1 MTKLI
6 IDLITSKN
14 SLMENADDIDET
26 ANQEK
31 TNMKKIKVS
40 EWKLSVSDGMGV
52 WIKDFQDSDAPQF
65 ADADEDERRTMAI
78 AAYLAA
84 KRESKKGADQVDELK
99 TGTLLRYASKAGK
112 DGLSKGIEAARA
124 SDMDDSEAAAAL
136 RQQRDKR
143 YAGQNQALSKIRDK
157 ITKEAKQVNE
167 AVKTPEDRKEISRL
181 DQLVR
186 VGLADKTS
194 LAVIKR
200 SIEKLKSGDV
210 LNPAERTVTN
220 DLLTTL
226 IDIVTLSDSLFR
238 MTKTQLQKE
247 EVDQAVDKKEISRL
261 DQLVRLGLADK
272 TSLAIIKRSVIK
284 LNSGDVLTPAER
296 TVTNDLLATLLSLVT
311 SSNALFTMTKAQL
324 QKEETEIKEDEL
336 SQKKKEEV
344 VTVKHKDSGKELIIV
359 KTAVADYQKRGYYP
373 VKESTSNYAQ
383 SANKILDDLKKANIS
398 AADKAKLAQLAD
410 LMAKMKDKE

>member
-14 SLMENADDIDET
+14 SLME
-26 ANQEK
+26 K

-40 EWKLSVSDGMGV
+40 EKLSVSDGMGV

-84 KRESKKGADQVDELK
+84 KRESKKGAEKEADQVDELK

-112 DGLSKGIEAARA
+112 DGLSKGIAAARA
-124 SDMDDSEAAAAL
+124 RDMGDDDEAAAL
-136 RQQRDKR
+136 RQKSDKR
-143 YAGQNQALSKIRDK
+143 YAGQNQALSKIRNK
-157 ITKEAKQVNE
+157 TTKEAKQV
-167 AVKTPEDRKEISRL
+167 D
-181 DQLVR
+181 
-186 VGLADKTS
+186 
-194 LAVIKR
+194 
-200 SIEKLKSGDV
+200 
-210 LNPAERTVTN
+210 
-220 DLLTTL
+220 
-226 IDIVTLSDSLFR
+226 
-238 MTKTQLQKE
+238 
-247 EVDQAVDKKEISRL
+247 
-261 DQLVRLGLADK
+261 
-272 TSLAIIKRSVIK
+272 
-284 LNSGDVLTPAER
+284 
-296 TVTNDLLATLLSLVT
+296 
-311 SSNALFTMTKAQL
+311 
-324 QKEETEIKEDEL
+324 EETEIKEDEL

-344 VTVKHKDSGKELIIV
+344 VTVKHKDSGKELSIV

-373 VKESTSNYAQ
+373 VNEETISEAVRVHVNDGSDQNRVISLKSINFLKTGMTQYNGKYDGSSNKGAFFKFKKASDANEFISYIKNGEFSHFFTADVMEGIKDNTTESTSNYAQ